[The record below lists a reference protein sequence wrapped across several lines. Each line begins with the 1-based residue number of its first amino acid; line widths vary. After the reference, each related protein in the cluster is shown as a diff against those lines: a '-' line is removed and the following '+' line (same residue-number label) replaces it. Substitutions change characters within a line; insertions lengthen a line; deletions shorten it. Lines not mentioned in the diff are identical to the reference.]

1 MHFLMVVSEPAGL
14 LGWGPLALSRR
25 PRSRSLPR
33 GRQSPLPSRDGV
45 PGDPAVQSP
54 RGGGNPSSR
63 PSKPSLSHR
72 SSRLL
77 GCVRA
82 SIITSLDQGSESEKQ
97 NAHFI
102 LSMCFQSVR
111 TSLWRASRAPH
122 ADGDNGSPR
131 SDQGSCRCGVALSLL
146 PHDPRPRA
154 QPTSGATPTRA
165 TAAASPRRRL
175 TKPRAASI
183 AASSHRR

>member
-1 MHFLMVVSEPAGL
+1 MVVSEPAGL
-14 LGWGPLALSRR
+14 LGWGRLRFPGA
-25 PRSRSLPR
+25 
-33 GRQSPLPSRDGV
+33 QDRDRYRADAMSHTHTY
-45 PGDPAVQSP
+45 PETAYRANPAAQCP
-54 RGGGNPSSR
+54 RGGGKPSSR
-63 PSKPSLSHR
+63 ASKPSPSHR
-72 SSRLL
+72 SSLLL

-82 SIITSLDQGSESEKQ
+82 SVITSLDQGSESEKQ

-122 ADGDNGSPR
+122 AVGDNGSPR
-131 SDQGSCRCGVALSLL
+131 SDQGSCRCWVALSLL

-165 TAAASPRRRL
+165 TAAASPPRRL